1 MTPGLGYQCTG
12 VQNPSSLATCEKI
25 RKVQEPL
32 DTTIA
37 ELLNPV
43 ECLTTEEWQ
52 AWKEITVVP
61 KLFDAV
67 TTNIGVVLSVT
78 ASKTTK
84 VVMTKLL
91 EGKQKCFGG
100 LVCHAGT
107 SSSKRTG

>member
-1 MTPGLGYQCTG
+1 MTLGLGYQRTG
-12 VQNPSSLATCEKI
+12 MRNPSSLATCEKI

-52 AWKEITVVP
+52 AWKEVMVVL

-67 TTNIGVVLSVT
+67 TTNIRAKMSVT